1 MPTRTAI
8 FAAAAAIALGV
19 FPAMQAHAQTPP
31 PPAQNSPEALAREA
45 IDKLMQAL
53 SMAIQNLPQYEMPRL
68 NERGDIIIRRVNPP
82 APKKPGQRPPL
93 ADDEDRT

>member
-1 MPTRTAI
+1 MPTRTVL
-8 FAAAAAIALGV
+8 FAAALVFFSALAM
-19 FPAMQAHAQTPP
+19 PARAQTP
-31 PPAQNSPEALAREA
+31 PPAQNSPETLAREA

-68 NERGDIIIRRVNPP
+68 NERGDIIIRRINPP

-93 ADDEDRT
+93 GDDEDRT

>member
-1 MPTRTAI
+1 VVFAI
-8 FAAAAAIALGV
+8 AVAIALAV
-19 FPAMQAHAQTPP
+19 SAAIPAHAQTP

-68 NERGDIIIRRVNPP
+68 NERGDIIIRRINPP
-82 APKKPGQRPPL
+82 PPRKPGDRPL

>member
-1 MPTRTAI
+1 MPARTVL
-8 FAAAAAIALGV
+8 FAAAAAVVLVVSAAS
-19 FPAMQAHAQTPP
+19 PARAQTP

-68 NERGDIIIRRVNPP
+68 NERGDIIIRRINPP
-82 APKKPGQRPPL
+82 PPKKPGQRPL